1 VTSTVDG
8 GGTLSN
14 PAPEP
19 PRDWMRSRRLVHL
32 TAAARSMFSRRD
44 RRIVRGAVLVL
55 CRGDGSDFLVR
66 LFGYQ
71 RRRPVQIA
79 EAERLQIWE
88 VRCLEGAE
96 RAVMETISLSWREYG
111 DESFGDIRT
120 TRLPGVRYETAQ
132 VSSQVLA
139 GAFAQ
144 MNLAPEPDSGA
155 GVVVAVID
163 SDVRREL
170 VPGLHVHRVDPE
182 RTRIRKPFR
191 PFRDPNRFHGTA
203 VAALI
208 GQGAPGAEL
217 VWSPRPVDVEFWLNK
232 QVRAVVK
239 RAGGRPVVANLSWTY
254 LDEALTEQE
263 LIDFRYAVDTVL
275 SDLMSDCVL
284 VAAAGNITA
293 GVTGSPM
300 GYPAGSEYVLAVA
313 GANADGAPSP
323 QSRHGKDYGPWC
335 LAPSGADRSAGLIE
349 VANKTFGGTSMACAL
364 ASALV
369 AAEFESR
376 TPVAMLAHLEALIAR
391 DPERLLRR

>member
-1 VTSTVDG
+1 MTSTVDG
-8 GGTLSN
+8 GGTLSD
-14 PAPEP
+14 PVPEP
-19 PRDWMRSRRLVHL
+19 PRDWVRRRRLVHL
-32 TAAARSMFSRRD
+32 TAAARSVFSRRD

-55 CRGDGSDFLVR
+55 CSGDGSDFLVR

-79 EAERLQIWE
+79 EAERLRVWE
-88 VRCLEGAE
+88 VRCLKGAE
-96 RAVMETISLSWREYG
+96 RAVMDTIGLGWNEYG
-111 DESFGDIRT
+111 GASFGEIRT

-139 GAFAQ
+139 AAIAQ
-144 MNLAPEPDSGA
+144 MNLAPAPNSGA

-163 SDVRREL
+163 SDVRDDL
-170 VPGLHVHRVDPE
+170 VPGLHVHRVDPDPTHI
-182 RTRIRKPFR
+182 RTPFL

-208 GQGAPGAEL
+208 AQAAPGAEL
-217 VWSPRPVDVEFWLNK
+217 MWSPRPVDVEFWLNK
-232 QVRAVVK
+232 QIRAVVK
-239 RAGGRPVVANLSWTY
+239 HAGGRPVVANLSWTY
-254 LDEALTEQE
+254 LDEALSEQE

-284 VAAAGNITA
+284 VAAAGNIA
-293 GVTGSPM
+293 SGVAGSPM

-313 GANADGAPSP
+313 GANADGMPSP
-323 QSRHGKDYGPWC
+323 HSRHGKDYGPWC
-335 LAPSGADRSAGLIE
+335 LAPSGADRAAGLIE

-376 TPVAMLAHLEALIAR
+376 TPAAMLAHLEALISR
-391 DPERLLRR
+391 DPGRLLRR